1 MAVNAPIR
9 GIRRRVLVD
18 RIFYSRLARA
28 DDKSRIASDS
38 HNLMEIEYMQ
48 VLNSQEIHSVSGAGH
63 VGIITLPI
71 AIPQPHPLPSPPF
84 QGGPITIPTED

>member
-1 MAVNAPIR
+1 
-9 GIRRRVLVD
+9 
-18 RIFYSRLARA
+18 
-28 DDKSRIASDS
+28 
-38 HNLMEIEYMQ
+38 MQ